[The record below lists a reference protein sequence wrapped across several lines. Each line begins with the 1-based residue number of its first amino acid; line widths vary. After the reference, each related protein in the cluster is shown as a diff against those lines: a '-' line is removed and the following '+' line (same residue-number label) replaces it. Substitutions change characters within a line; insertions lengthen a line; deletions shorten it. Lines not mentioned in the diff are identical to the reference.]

1 MSFRHGRNTRVL
13 FADQDISSYLNE
25 VSGSQTLETAET
37 STFGSNAKTY
47 VVGQNDATIS
57 FSGMFDGEEDAIA
70 EIFQDVIDNDS
81 TPAITL
87 AYDNGLGVG
96 NRCSIAE
103 AKQTGFDVSAPI
115 GDVVSLSGEFQVT
128 DGIRQAVLLAAET
141 TDSSSSDGTAVDNSE
156 STAIG
161 ARANLHVTA
170 NSSDDATTIK
180 VQHSADNSTWADLIT
195 FTSVPATTTTSET
208 VSVSGT
214 INQYLRAQST
224 LAGSGDITYSL
235 SISRREN

>member
-1 MSFRHGRNTRVL
+1 MSFRHGRDTKVL

-37 STFGSNAKTY
+37 STFGTNAKTY

-57 FSGMFDGEEDAIA
+57 FSGLFDGATDAIA
-70 EIFQDVIDNDS
+70 DIFQDVIDNDS

-128 DGIRQAVLLAAET
+128 DGIRQGVLLAAET
-141 TDSSSSDGTAVDNSE
+141 TDSSSSDGTAVDNSA
-156 STAIG
+156 STSNG

-180 VQHSADNSTWADLIT
+180 VQHSADNTTWADLIT